1 MGTIWIREFT
11 GGLDTRR
18 MEETTSG
25 GALVVAKNGHIS
37 RGGEFEKR
45 AAFVPTYFLPA
56 GSVGLAAAAD
66 KLVIFG
72 SGPPPSGLPV
82 DVRYQ
87 RLQHPNG
94 VTPLVRIRSYDLFS
108 STLYVVGEFEDGSIF
123 HFFYGN
129 RVDDWY
135 DGRARASFDVTG
147 GSVVGAA
154 AATGSF
160 EITGGTN
167 DPANTID
174 DVTVNG
180 ISIIGAPVQH
190 TGSNATTA
198 AAIAAAINS
207 FVSSPDYTATALGAV
222 VTVTAAAMGAAA
234 NGRVIAVTVT
244 GDATYGSV
252 ANMAGGANG
261 TTSQLSNLRIN
272 GVAVI
277 GAPVLWTTSNEN
289 TAAMIAEA
297 INSYVSTPDYTATA
311 VAATVNIAAVD
322 VGPASNGFPVDFTL
336 TNGLTVSPSSGLVL
350 SEGASG
356 AAVAA
361 TGSLS
366 VLNGVP
372 GSGNQ
377 IDMITIGGVN
387 VISGPIPFTVNP
399 VVTAWA
405 ITQAINTY
413 KSNPDY
419 TATVTGATVK
429 ITASVPGV
437 AANGKVITAATS
449 GAVSIGLIS
458 NMSGGADGAFQPG
471 AFVKTSGKKVYSTS
485 GSVLHF
491 SGINT
496 PTKWST
502 DNVGAGFID
511 MASETSGSEKLTAVA
526 KYQDKLA
533 VFAERTVLIEYVDPD
548 PALNRLVQT
557 LNNTGTL
564 SAKSVTQFGD
574 NDIFYLDESGLR
586 SLKARDSSNAAAT
599 TDIGVPVDTLV
610 TKKLAELTHAER
622 EAVIGAIEPRD
633 GRFWL
638 AMKDVIFVFSFFNGA
653 KVSAWSTYEPS
664 YYSGSTEIK
673 FNVEEMV
680 VFNRRIFIRSGNTI
694 FSYGGLGSALSYD
707 ATVAEA
713 WLPYLDAN
721 APTQDKNFTG
731 VDAALEGEWQVSVAM
746 EPTNRLAEDKVS
758 IETATTFN
766 GLAHPSIGRSTH
778 ISPRFRTTG
787 DTYARL
793 SSVVIHY
800 EGEDLEDK

>member
-1 MGTIWIREFT
+1 MGTIWVREFT

-45 AAFVPTYFLPA
+45 AAFVPEYTLPA
-56 GSVGLAAAAD
+56 GTVGLAAAVD
-66 KLVIFG
+66 KLVVFG
-72 SGPPPSGLPV
+72 SGPTPGGLPA

-123 HFFYGN
+123 HFFYGI

-147 GSVVGAA
+147 GTVVGAV

-160 EITGGTN
+160 TITGGTS

-174 DVTVNG
+174 DITVGG
-180 ISIIGAPVQH
+180 IPIIGAPIEH
-190 TGSNATTA
+190 TGDDAGTATA
-198 AAIAAAINS
+198 VAAAINLFTS
-207 FVSSPDYTATALGAV
+207 IPDYTATAVGA
-222 VTVTAAAMGAAA
+222 TVNITAATLGSAA
-234 NGRVIAVTVT
+234 NGRVVSVLPTGDVTV
-244 GDATYGSV
+244 GSV
-252 ANMAGGANG
+252 VNMAGGANG
-261 TTSQLSNLRIN
+261 TTSQMTNIRVN
-272 GVAVI
+272 GVPI
-277 GAPVLWTTSNEN
+277 MGAPVLWATSNEN
-289 TAAMIAEA
+289 TAALLAAA
-297 INSYVSTPDYTATA
+297 INAYVSTPDYTATA
-311 VAATVNIAAVD
+311 VGATVNIAAVD
-322 VGPASNGFPVDFTL
+322 VGTAANGFPVDFTL
-336 TNGLTVSPSSGLVL
+336 ANGFTVSPSSGLVL
-350 SEGASG
+350 AEGASG
-356 AAVAA
+356 KAVAA

-366 VLNGVP
+366 VLSGNP

-377 IDMITIGGVN
+377 INMVTVGGVN
-387 VISGPIPFTVNP
+387 IMAGPVPFTGN
-399 VVTAWA
+399 VVTTAWA
-405 ITQAINTY
+405 IAQAINTHT
-413 KSNPDY
+413 STPDY
-419 TATVTGATVK
+419 TATVTGATVN
-429 ITASVPGV
+429 ITAVVPGV
-437 AANGKVITAATS
+437 AANGKVIAASTS
-449 GAVSIGLIS
+449 GSVGIGLIN
-458 NMSGGADGAFQPG
+458 NMAGGADGAFQPG
-471 AFVKTSGKKVYSTS
+471 AFVKTAGKKIYSTS

-491 SGINT
+491 SGINA

-564 SAKSVTQFGD
+564 SPKSVTQFGD

-610 TKKLAELTHAER
+610 TKKLTELTLAER

-664 YYSGSTEIK
+664 YYSAGTKINFTVDEL
-673 FNVEEMV
+673 V
-680 VFNRRIFIRSGNTI
+680 VFNRRIFIRSGNRI
-694 FSYGGLGSALSYD
+694 FSFGGLGATLAYD
-707 ATVAEA
+707 ASVAEA

-721 APTQDKNFTG
+721 APTQDKTYVG
-731 VDAALEGEWQVSVAM
+731 VDAALEGEWAISVAL
-746 EPTNRLAEDKVS
+746 EPTNRAAEDAVS
-758 IETATTFN
+758 IETETTFN
-766 GLAHPSIGRSTH
+766 SLGRPVLGKSTH

-787 DTYARL
+787 STYARL